1 MCAIV
6 GSFDRDRLIE
16 LIKLN
21 NYRGTHSFSFS
32 IYDIKSRKLEVHVR
46 GLGPFD
52 YNVIY
57 IGPSQYGIAH
67 VQAPT
72 SDNKNISEVHPASV
86 YEATHNISTTKFL
99 WHNGIIKAGYVR
111 ELQKHYGEDTSWDT
125 KLVLRAIN
133 RNINEIHDLDGSF
146 SCLWY
151 NGIAMYFFRNDIS
164 PMFMDNELNISSTK
178 FLNSK
183 PIPPGIFYC
192 VDFDKRV
199 LYDTGFKFKT
209 VDNPYYFNEV
219 T

>member
-32 IYDIKSRKLEVHVR
+32 TYDIKSRNLEVHVR

-52 YNVIY
+52 YNVIN

-67 VQAPT
+67 IQAPT
-72 SDNKNISEVHPASV
+72 SDDKSISEVHPASASEV
-86 YEATHNISTTKFL
+86 INNISTNTFL

-111 ELQKHYGEDTSWDT
+111 KLQKHYGEDTSWDT

-133 RNINEIHDLDGSF
+133 RNTNEIHDLDGSF

-183 PIPPGIFYC
+183 PIPSGIIHY

-199 LYDTGFKFKT
+199 LYDTEFKFKT
-209 VDNPYYFNEV
+209 VDNPYYFSEV